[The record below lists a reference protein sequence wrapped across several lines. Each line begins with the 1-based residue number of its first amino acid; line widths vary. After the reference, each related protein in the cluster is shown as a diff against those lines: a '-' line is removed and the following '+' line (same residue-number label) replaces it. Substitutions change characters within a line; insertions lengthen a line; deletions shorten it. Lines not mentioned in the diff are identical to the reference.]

1 MKEGI
6 MTNKVNIIGYPR
18 VGKNR
23 EYKWVIEK
31 FWRGDSTIEDVL
43 EVSDNL
49 IKNNWEMQSKNGAE
63 TVLVGDFSF
72 YDQVLDT
79 VTHLG
84 IPQKRFGYTSHENLE
99 TYFKA
104 SRGGSINAKDEPP
117 LDMTKWFDTNYHY
130 LVPEIDWS
138 LDFEPNIFR
147 YKYESDLAKA
157 KNISCRP
164 KIIGPATLLTLSK
177 EKGIDDKKINK
188 IVNAY
193 LKLFSMLEEIGFKE
207 VLLDEGCVGVGKHM
221 VNNDAFSS
229 LKLLIQKSNLK
240 IHLLGYFGKYE
251 GFLDEILD
259 LNIETIHLD
268 LCYEGFSREEILN
281 IASKKDVV
289 LGLINGRTI
298 WKSNLDEK
306 ISNLI
311 NLGID
316 NFSISSSCSM
326 LHVPYSLENE
336 DDLDINLKN
345 ILSFAEEKLNELR
358 ILNSSITNNND
369 LSEISEYEGK
379 RLVSDKALVG
389 RVVEDVRRRVS
400 DLSDDDFIRREDR
413 EFRLDKQ
420 SKALNIPLLPT
431 TTIGSFPQ
439 TRNTRNLRKQFK
451 SGEISIDEYNAG
463 LKEIITETVEIQE
476 NLGIDVLVHGEA
488 ERNDMVEYFGELLEG
503 FAFSKFGWVQSY
515 GSRCV
520 KPPIIFGDVHRTKS
534 MTVNWSVFAQSLT
547 NKNMKGMLTGPVTIL
562 QWSFY
567 RDDISKKEVAYQIGL
582 ALRDEVIDLEKNNI
596 KIIQI
601 DEPAIREGLP
611 LNSKYK
617 DEYLDWAVNSF
628 KLASSGVETTT
639 QIHSHMCYSEFDEI
653 LDAINALDV
662 DVLSIEASRSGMELV
677 NHTLKEK
684 YRGAIG
690 PGVYD
695 IHSPLV
701 LQRVDAENRVGE
713 LIKSLDLNKVWINP
727 DCGLKTRGW
736 PEVKESLTNMVEATK
751 KAKEK
756 L

>member
-1 MKEGI
+1 

-177 EKGIDDKKINK
+177 EKGIDVKKINK

-221 VNNDAFSS
+221 VNNDVFSS

-534 MTVNWSVFAQSLT
+534 MTVDWSVFAQSLT

-677 NHTLKEK
+677 NPTLKEK

>member
-1 MKEGI
+1 

-736 PEVKESLTNMVEATK
+736 PEVKESLNNMVEATK

>member
-1 MKEGI
+1 MSD
-6 MTNKVNIIGYPR
+6 KVNIIGYPR

-31 FWRGDSTIEDVL
+31 YWRGDSTIEDVL

-63 TVLVGDFSF
+63 TVLAGDFSF

-104 SRGGSINAKDEPP
+104 SRGGSVNSKDEPP

-147 YKYESDLAKA
+147 YKYESELAKS

-193 LKLFSMLEEIGFKE
+193 LELFSMLEEIGFKE

-221 VNNDAFSS
+221 VEDDAFSS

-259 LNIETIHLD
+259 SNIESIHLD
-268 LCYEGFSREEILN
+268 LCYEGFSKEEILN

-298 WKSNLDEK
+298 WKSNLDAK

-311 NLGID
+311 DLGID

-336 DDLDINLKN
+336 DGLDINLKN
-345 ILSFAEEKLNELR
+345 ILSFAEEKLHELR

-389 RVVEDVRRRVS
+389 RVVEDVRRRIS
-400 DLSDDDFIRREDR
+400 DLSDDDFIRSEDR
-413 EFRLDKQ
+413 EIRLEKQ

-439 TRNTRNLRKQFK
+439 TLNTRNLRKQFK
-451 SGEISIDEYNAG
+451 SGEISIDEYNSG

-534 MTVNWSVFAQSLT
+534 MTVDWSVFAQSLT

-611 LNSKYK
+611 LNSKFK

-662 DVLSIEASRSGMELV
+662 DVLSIEASRSGMDLV
-677 NHTLKEK
+677 NPTLKEK
-684 YRGAIG
+684 YKGAIG

-701 LQRVDAENRVGE
+701 LQGVDAENRVGE

>member
-1 MKEGI
+1 

-117 LDMTKWFDTNYHY
+117 LEMTKWFDTNYHY

-439 TRNTRNLRKQFK
+439 TLNTRNLRKQFK

-736 PEVKESLTNMVEATK
+736 PEVKESLNNMVEATK